1 MRKKKVTIL
10 LTFSIPSCIII
21 VERVIVTSISKFN
34 RKIFAQNLDTVIFNV
49 IAFRVVIS
57 LLFLSLI
64 IYIPDTCK
72 FYYLTITIF
81 NLLSILAFVRFLL
94 FIGTLTK
101 ASIQSI
107 VEEIDSSDALIK
119 KYKMKIDDIWNECDK

>member
-1 MRKKKVTIL
+1 M
-10 LTFSIPSCIII
+10 
-21 VERVIVTSISKFN
+21 IVTSISKFN